1 MDYKSIKTFEDA
13 CEDQSI
19 DPAVLPDVS
28 MLAPGMGKFLTA
40 AYKLSVIGVSLNKDK
55 KGNATKADWNDT
67 DQYKWYPWMDVEA
80 DDEHPSG
87 SGLSFYDTD
96 YADSVTYVA
105 SRLTSRKSEIA
116 EYFFEQFKDLWE
128 DYILDRD

>member
-28 MLAPGMGKFLTA
+28 MLTQGMGKFITA

-67 DQYKWYPWMDVEA
+67 DEAKWFPWMEVEA

-87 SGLSFYDTD
+87 SGLSFRGPGCGT
-96 YADSVTYVA
+96 
-105 SRLTSRKSEIA
+105 
-116 EYFFEQFKDLWE
+116 
-128 DYILDRD
+128 